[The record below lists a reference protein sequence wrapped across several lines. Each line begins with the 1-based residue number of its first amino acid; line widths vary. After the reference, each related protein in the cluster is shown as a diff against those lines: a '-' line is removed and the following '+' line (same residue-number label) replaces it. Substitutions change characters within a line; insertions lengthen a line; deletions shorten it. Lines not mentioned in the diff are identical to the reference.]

1 MWASDPVIYIQGAFQ
16 TLQLQIWKAP
26 WSFRCL
32 SDHFTVVANAM
43 QNESGRGEKKSW
55 FDADLKN

>member
-1 MWASDPVIYIQGAFQ
+1 MGIGSCDINPRRFSNFAVANLEGALVF
-16 TLQLQIWKAP
+16 WV
-26 WSFRCL
+26 FV
-32 SDHFTVVANAM
+32 DHFAVVANAM